1 MNDVK
6 FKDASD
12 WNNLVDYFKGDTLAA
27 QVWLDKYALK
37 DEEGFPIEYTP
48 KDMHLRMANEFA
60 KAEANLPGIG
70 LFDKKKLSPHGQKRF
85 SLQRDS
91 EYFLAFLEDFNMI
104 VPGGS
109 VMANLGNPKFGSTS
123 NCFFVALE
131 DDSME
136 SIFKV
141 GAQLASIFK
150 YRGGCGINISPLR
163 PANSKVN
170 NSAKT
175 SSGAVSF
182 MPLFS
187 EISKVV
193 GQEGRRA
200 AMMISIN
207 VQHPDVLEFILS
219 KRELEKITGANIS
232 VQLTDEFMY
241 CVRKQRDFYLR
252 WSPKDKADCNL
263 AKLDLSDVEL
273 DSRNLQYNQ
282 LVYLPE
288 KDVYVKRVKAVYI
301 YKQLIES
308 AYLTAEPG
316 ILYWSKTLSY
326 SLSSFYTRY
335 RELGTNPCVTPDT
348 TILTK
353 KGFCPIKS
361 LVGEKIEIWNGYE
374 WSEVTPFK
382 TSNAEQVF
390 LVTFSNGSSL
400 ECTSYHEFILKDGT
414 RKQLKDCK
422 VGEELVSFIL
432 PNVNDFIKGITISSI
447 IKTKI
452 SDTYCLTDDKNHSCL
467 FNSIVTGQCGEI
479 PLADKDACRLFAINL
494 GKIDLNKLYEIAYEQ
509 VVMADLLIDLEDE
522 RIDKILHKIG
532 NRNSIEFQ
540 LWRDIQLMA
549 KEGRRLGCGITGL
562 FEAVAH
568 KLIAVFPKVSTTNI
582 YHFIENIFKTKMR
595 AELDATIDLS
605 VIRGPFVGYSKH
617 EQSDLVTFIAD
628 MFPEQYTRM
637 CKYGRRNVSF
647 STIAPTGTISVLTG
661 TTSGIEPLFAPFYT
675 RRRKVDN
682 ATENVDS
689 IDVDGAKFTN
699 HAVVHRGL
707 IEWAEKH
714 CHVGTDKDTKS
725 ISWEEIFKLS
735 PYYGYTSAEIDI
747 TQRLTIQSIAQQYT
761 THSISS
767 TLNLPKETSVEDI
780 NNIFTRAHRFGL
792 KGVTIYRDGSR
803 NGILVTDSSKETTN
817 VFQSHDAP
825 KRPKTLVAESFVIKV
840 SGIAYA
846 VIVGLLEN
854 KPYEIF
860 AAICPQGFKS
870 QVGSV
875 TKVKRGIYSWTGIN
889 GDVVENLNTLS
900 EFSTERAATLYISM
914 LLRTGAKLPFVV
926 DVAKK
931 ADGNIVSFTSA
942 ICRVLSKYIQKE
954 ETGEIC
960 PKCGEKLIRDAGCVR
975 CTSCSHSLCMIAYET
990 KNKIQ
995 TKKS

>member
-288 KDVYVKRVKAVYI
+288 KDVYVKRVKADYI
-301 YKQLIES
+301 YKQLTES

-316 ILYWSKTLSY
+316 ILYWSKTLNY

-335 RELGTNPCVTPDT
+335 RELGTNPC
-348 TILTK
+348 
-353 KGFCPIKS
+353 
-361 LVGEKIEIWNGYE
+361 
-374 WSEVTPFK
+374 
-382 TSNAEQVF
+382 
-390 LVTFSNGSSL
+390 
-400 ECTSYHEFILKDGT
+400 
-414 RKQLKDCK
+414 
-422 VGEELVSFIL
+422 
-432 PNVNDFIKGITISSI
+432 
-447 IKTKI
+447 
-452 SDTYCLTDDKNHSCL
+452 
-467 FNSIVTGQCGEI
+467 GEI
-479 PLADKDACRLFAINL
+479 ALADKDACRLFAINL

-509 VVMADLLIDLEDE
+509 VVMADLLIDLEYE

-568 KLIAVFPKVSTTNI
+568 KLIAVFPKVSTTDI

-617 EQSDLVTFIAD
+617 EQSDLVTFIAET
-628 MFPEQYTRM
+628 FPEQYARM

-767 TLNLPKETSVEDI
+767 TLNLPKETSLEDI

>member
-12 WNNLVDYFKGDTLAA
+12 WNSLVDYFKGDTLAA

-70 LFDKKKLSPHGQKRF
+70 LFDKKKLSLHGQKRF

-163 PANSKVN
+163 PADSKVN

-241 CVRKQRDFYLR
+241 CARKQRDFYLR

-263 AKLDLSDVEL
+263 AKLGLSDVEL
-273 DSRNLQYNQ
+273 DSMNLQYNQ

-288 KDVYVKRVKAVYI
+288 KDVYVKRVKADYI
-301 YKQLIES
+301 YKQLTES

-316 ILYWSKTLSY
+316 ILYWSKTLNY
-326 SLSSFYTRY
+326 SLSSFYAKY
-335 RELGTNPCVTPDT
+335 RELGTNP
-348 TILTK
+348 
-353 KGFCPIKS
+353 
-361 LVGEKIEIWNGYE
+361 
-374 WSEVTPFK
+374 
-382 TSNAEQVF
+382 
-390 LVTFSNGSSL
+390 
-400 ECTSYHEFILKDGT
+400 
-414 RKQLKDCK
+414 
-422 VGEELVSFIL
+422 
-432 PNVNDFIKGITISSI
+432 
-447 IKTKI
+447 
-452 SDTYCLTDDKNHSCL
+452 
-467 FNSIVTGQCGEI
+467 CGEI

-509 VVMADLLIDLEDE
+509 VVMADLLIDLEDK

-549 KEGRRLGCGITGL
+549 REGRRLGCGITGL

-568 KLIAVFPKVSTTNI
+568 KLIAVFPKVSTTDI

-780 NNIFTRAHRFGL
+780 NNIFIRAHRFGL

-803 NGILVTDSSKETTN
+803 NGILVTDSSKEATN

-860 AAICPQGFKS
+860 AAMCPQGFKS

>member
-163 PANSKVN
+163 PADSKVN

-316 ILYWSKTLSY
+316 ILYWSKTLNY
-326 SLSSFYTRY
+326 SLSSFYTKY
-335 RELGTNPCVTPDT
+335 RELGTNP
-348 TILTK
+348 
-353 KGFCPIKS
+353 
-361 LVGEKIEIWNGYE
+361 
-374 WSEVTPFK
+374 
-382 TSNAEQVF
+382 
-390 LVTFSNGSSL
+390 
-400 ECTSYHEFILKDGT
+400 
-414 RKQLKDCK
+414 
-422 VGEELVSFIL
+422 
-432 PNVNDFIKGITISSI
+432 
-447 IKTKI
+447 
-452 SDTYCLTDDKNHSCL
+452 
-467 FNSIVTGQCGEI
+467 CGEI

-509 VVMADLLIDLEDE
+509 VVMADLLIDLEDG

-568 KLIAVFPKVSTTNI
+568 KLIAVFPKVSTTDI

-617 EQSDLVTFIAD
+617 EQSDLVTFIAET
-628 MFPEQYTRM
+628 FPEQYARM

>member
-1 MNDVK
+1 
-6 FKDASD
+6 
-12 WNNLVDYFKGDTLAA
+12 
-27 QVWLDKYALK
+27 
-37 DEEGFPIEYTP
+37 
-48 KDMHLRMANEFA
+48 
-60 KAEANLPGIG
+60 
-70 LFDKKKLSPHGQKRF
+70 
-85 SLQRDS
+85 
-91 EYFLAFLEDFNMI
+91 
-104 VPGGS
+104 
-109 VMANLGNPKFGSTS
+109 
-123 NCFFVALE
+123 
-131 DDSME
+131 
-136 SIFKV
+136 
-141 GAQLASIFK
+141 
-150 YRGGCGINISPLR
+150 
-163 PANSKVN
+163 
-170 NSAKT
+170 
-175 SSGAVSF
+175 
-182 MPLFS
+182 
-187 EISKVV
+187 
-193 GQEGRRA
+193 
-200 AMMISIN
+200 
-207 VQHPDVLEFILS
+207 
-219 KRELEKITGANIS
+219 
-232 VQLTDEFMY
+232 
-241 CVRKQRDFYLR
+241 
-252 WSPKDKADCNL
+252 
-263 AKLDLSDVEL
+263 
-273 DSRNLQYNQ
+273 
-282 LVYLPE
+282 
-288 KDVYVKRVKAVYI
+288 
-301 YKQLIES
+301 
-308 AYLTAEPG
+308 
-316 ILYWSKTLSY
+316 
-326 SLSSFYTRY
+326 
-335 RELGTNPCVTPDT
+335 
-348 TILTK
+348 
-353 KGFCPIKS
+353 
-361 LVGEKIEIWNGYE
+361 
-374 WSEVTPFK
+374 
-382 TSNAEQVF
+382 
-390 LVTFSNGSSL
+390 
-400 ECTSYHEFILKDGT
+400 
-414 RKQLKDCK
+414 
-422 VGEELVSFIL
+422 
-432 PNVNDFIKGITISSI
+432 
-447 IKTKI
+447 
-452 SDTYCLTDDKNHSCL
+452 
-467 FNSIVTGQCGEI
+467 
-479 PLADKDACRLFAINL
+479 
-494 GKIDLNKLYEIAYEQ
+494 
-509 VVMADLLIDLEDE
+509 MADLLIDLEDG

-568 KLIAVFPKVSTTNI
+568 KLIAVFPKVSTTDI

-617 EQSDLVTFIAD
+617 EQSDLVTFIAET
-628 MFPEQYTRM
+628 FPEQYARM